1 MYVLAAVR
9 SHLYVGARVGLN
21 WRFMWPI
28 TIRLCLD
35 VTTFSTDVISSV
47 FYYQPARKH

>member
-1 MYVLAAVR
+1 MYVFAVAR

-28 TIRLCLD
+28 TIRLCLEKAPVRPGCD
-35 VTTFSTDVISSV
+35 RVIYTPSL
-47 FYYQPARKH
+47 PNAI